1 MRLAYAPGLDGL
13 RGLAVLAV
21 LFFHAGV
28 RQVGGGF
35 VGVSVFFTLSG
46 FLIGS
51 LLIAEVAST
60 GTVALKGFWARRAR
74 RLLPGALVTVA
85 LVVLL
90 AGTVLPSARADLRGD
105 VIGAIGYVAN
115 WRFWLNGSSYAALF
129 TAPSPL
135 VHFWSLAIE
144 EQLNVILPLVVLWV
158 VSRWGRAR
166 LGVFLVGL
174 WVVTTALAVVVG
186 FSGRGSSLGYYST
199 FTRAPELLTGTI
211 VAWHML
217 RRPKRPTRWFDLAGL
232 VGLGVLGWLV
242 SHVGLSTEWLYK
254 GGFAA
259 ISFASTAV
267 VVAATQPGGLVSR
280 ALGVAPLRMIGRI
293 SYGIYLYH
301 WPLFLVLTPERLH
314 LSFWPL
320 TLVRFAV
327 AFAAAVVSFV
337 FIEEPVRRGR
347 ALRTPRTTMTAVGAL
362 GAVVAA
368 ALLLPASSAASASVD
383 FGKLSKKLED
393 APALAA
399 AAAPARAATAPTTT
413 TPYEPTAST
422 AAGSLPSTTPAPTTT
437 VPRRVPLVG
446 FFGDSTALM
455 TGIGMQSWG
464 FNTGDAVVVGNAQL
478 GCPLMRG
485 GEVEYPD
492 LSGRPARQPVK
503 DGCDWSILWPA
514 FMQKHAID
522 VAVIQFGPWDVSDR
536 RFVDDAEWRH
546 PGDPVFDEH
555 LRTEMAA
562 ATKLFTDRG
571 IPVVWLEAPQV
582 DLGHNK
588 VPRIEIS
595 TNEPARMTRFNQ
607 VMTDVV
613 TNTPGAA
620 LIDLPKYMAE
630 SFAGG
635 VMDDTLRFDGVHFLP
650 ESAAVVAE
658 WLGPAVIAAGDAARR
673 QI

>member
-90 AGTVLPSARADLRGD
+90 AGTVLTSARADLRGD

-166 LGVFLVGL
+166 LGLFLVGL

-186 FSGRGSSLGYYST
+186 LSGRGSSLGYYST

-293 SYGIYLYH
+293 SYGVYLYH
-301 WPLFLVLTPERLH
+301 WPLFLVLTPERVH
-314 LSFWPL
+314 LSIWPL
-320 TLVRFAV
+320 TLVRFAA

-362 GAVVAA
+362 GAVLVA

-383 FGKLSKKLED
+383 FGKLSKKLAD

-399 AAAPARAATAPTTT
+399 AAAPVPVADTSTTTAPT
-413 TPYEPTAST
+413 PGST
-422 AAGSLPSTTPAPTTT
+422 APTQPPSTSAPTTT
-437 VPRRVPLVG
+437 VAPHVAKIA
-446 FFGDSTALM
+446 FFGDSTGLM
-455 TGIGMQSWG
+455 TAIGMQVWG
-464 FNTGDAVVVGNAQL
+464 LASARAVVFGDAKL
-478 GCPLMRG
+478 GCPLVRG
-485 GEVEYPD
+485 GDIEAPNLTGQLD
-492 LSGRPARQPVK
+492 HGPVK
-503 DGCDWSILWPA
+503 ANCDWSTLWPA
-514 FMQKHAID
+514 YLDQHPAD
-522 VAVIQFGPWDVSDR
+522 VAVIQFGPWDVRNR
-536 RFVDDAEWRH
+536 RLAGDDTWRH
-546 PGDPVFDEH
+546 IGDQVFDE
-555 LRTEMAA
+555 RMRAEMTGAS
-562 ATKLFTDRG
+562 KLFTDRG
-571 IPVVWLEAPQV
+571 IPVVWLEAPPV
-582 DLGHNK
+582 DLGREQ
-588 VPRIEIS
+588 VPRLDADVAAS
-595 TNEPARMTRFNQ
+595 DPARMARYNEI
-607 VMTDVV
+607 MREVV
-613 TNTPGAA
+613 EQTPGAA
-620 LIDLPKYMAE
+620 LVPLSE
-630 SFAGG
+630 WLGQQAGG
-635 VMDDTLRFDGVHFLP
+635 VMGAALRPDGVHFSP
-650 ESAAVVAE
+650 EGAALVAD
-658 WLGPAVIAAGDAARR
+658 WLGPEIGRVSAEARAR
-673 QI
+673 L